1 MSKKIIHWEE
11 SREKMFAWIEKVAKT
26 VTVTMWPKWRNV
38 ILETKDDTP
47 LVTND
52 GVTIAKEIS
61 LKNSFENMW
70 AQLVKEAAE
79 KTNSLTWDG
88 TTTATLL
95 TYAIAK
101 EGKKYLQKGINAVEL
116 KNGLNKASDLVIEEL
131 EKNTKTINSK
141 EEIEQVAT
149 ISAQDPQVGHIIA
162 EAMDIVWNTWIISV
176 EEGQRFW
183 LEVEV
188 TQWMEFQ
195 NGYMSHY
202 MITDSEKKL
211 ADFKDAPILI
221 TDHKISNMKVLVPL
235 LEQMMESGKKDLII
249 LAEDIESDALTTIVL
264 NKLKWIL
271 NILAVKTPGFWETK
285 QDILKDLS
293 ILTGSNLITGQLW
306 MKLEDVSM
314 SDLWS
319 AKNVVSSQQ
328 NTTIIWWTWNTKE
341 IEERISEIKEAIDSA
356 SWDSKEVLLMRLAK
370 LDWWVAV
377 IKVWAASEVEMKEK
391 KLRIEDALNATQA
404 AVEEWVVAWWW
415 VALIKASKAL
425 EGISLWN
432 SDQDLAI
439 KILQKVLKYPVKQ
452 IATNAWK
459 DAKKIASKILDNK
472 SMEYW
477 YNAHTDTYVNMIE
490 QWIIDPKKVSRIAL
504 EQAIS
509 LSGMFLTAEAAITSR
524 KDKNDTITLPSLP
537 NMWMGGMPGM

>member
-1 MSKKIIHWEE
+1 MSKKIIHGEE
-11 SREKMFAWIEKVAKT
+11 SREKMFAGIEKVAKT
-26 VTVTMWPKWRNV
+26 VTVTMGPKGRNV
-38 ILETKDDTP
+38 ILETKDGTP

-61 LKNSFENMW
+61 LKNSFENMG
-70 AQLVKEAAE
+70 AQLVKDAAE
-79 KTNSLTWDG
+79 KTNSLAGDG

-131 EKNTKTINSK
+131 EKNTKTIKSK

-162 EAMDIVWNTWIISV
+162 EAMDIVGNTGIISV
-176 EEGQRFW
+176 EEGQRFG

-188 TQWMEFQ
+188 TQGMEFQ

-221 TDHKISNMKVLVPL
+221 TDHKISNMKILVPL

-264 NKLKWIL
+264 NKLKGIL
-271 NILAVKTPGFWETK
+271 NILAVKTPGFGETK
-285 QDILKDLS
+285 QDILNDLS
-293 ILTGSNLITGQLW
+293 ILTGSNLITSQLG

-314 SDLWS
+314 SDLGS

-328 NTTIIWWTWNTKE
+328 NTTIIGGAGNSKE

-356 SWDSKEVLLMRLAK
+356 SGDSREVLLMRLAK
-370 LDWWVAV
+370 LDGGVAV
-377 IKVWAASEVEMKEK
+377 IKVGAASEVEMKEK

-404 AVEEWVVAWWW
+404 AVEEGVVAGGG

-425 EGISLWN
+425 DGISLGN

-452 IATNAWK
+452 IATNAGK

-472 SMEYW
+472 SIEYG

-490 QWIIDPKKVSRIAL
+490 EGIIDPKKVSRIAL

-509 LSGMFLTAEAAITSR
+509 LSGMFLTTEAAITSR

-537 NMWMGGMPGM
+537 NMGMGGMPGM

>member
-38 ILETKDDTP
+38 ILETKDGTP

-70 AQLVKEAAE
+70 AQLVKDAAE
-79 KTNSLTWDG
+79 KTNSLAWDG

-314 SDLWS
+314 NDLWS

-328 NTTIIWWTWNTKE
+328 NTTIIWWAWNTKE

-377 IKVWAASEVEMKEK
+377 IKVWAASEIEMKEK

-415 VALIKASKAL
+415 VALIKASNAL

-490 QWIIDPKKVSRIAL
+490 QWIIDPKKVPRIAL

-509 LSGMFLTAEAAITSR
+509 LSGMFLTTEAAITSR

>member
-1 MSKKIIHWEE
+1 
-11 SREKMFAWIEKVAKT
+11 
-26 VTVTMWPKWRNV
+26 
-38 ILETKDDTP
+38 
-47 LVTND
+47 
-52 GVTIAKEIS
+52 
-61 LKNSFENMW
+61 
-70 AQLVKEAAE
+70 
-79 KTNSLTWDG
+79 
-88 TTTATLL
+88 
-95 TYAIAK
+95 
-101 EGKKYLQKGINAVEL
+101 
-116 KNGLNKASDLVIEEL
+116 
-131 EKNTKTINSK
+131 
-141 EEIEQVAT
+141 
-149 ISAQDPQVGHIIA
+149 
-162 EAMDIVWNTWIISV
+162 
-176 EEGQRFW
+176 
-183 LEVEV
+183 
-188 TQWMEFQ
+188 
-195 NGYMSHY
+195 
-202 MITDSEKKL
+202 
-211 ADFKDAPILI
+211 
-221 TDHKISNMKVLVPL
+221 
-235 LEQMMESGKKDLII
+235 
-249 LAEDIESDALTTIVL
+249 
-264 NKLKWIL
+264 
-271 NILAVKTPGFWETK
+271 
-285 QDILKDLS
+285 
-293 ILTGSNLITGQLW
+293 

-328 NTTIIWWTWNTKE
+328 NTTIIWWAWNSKE

-356 SWDSKEVLLMRLAK
+356 SWDSREVLLMRLAK

-425 EGISLWN
+425 DGISLWN

-472 SMEYW
+472 SIEYW

-490 QWIIDPKKVSRIAL
+490 EWIIDPKKVSRIAL

-509 LSGMFLTAEAAITSR
+509 LSGMFLTTEAAITSR

-537 NMWMGGMPGM
+537 NMWMGGMPWM

>member
-1 MSKKIIHWEE
+1 MSKKIIHWEQ

-38 ILETKDDTP
+38 ILETKDGTP

-70 AQLVKEAAE
+70 AQLVKDAAE
-79 KTNSLTWDG
+79 KTNSLAWDG

-293 ILTGSNLITGQLW
+293 ILTGSNLITSQLW

-314 SDLWS
+314 NDLWS

-328 NTTIIWWTWNTKE
+328 NTTIIWWAWNTKE

-415 VALIKASKAL
+415 VALIKASKVL

-490 QWIIDPKKVSRIAL
+490 QWIIDPKKVPRIAL

-509 LSGMFLTAEAAITSR
+509 LSGMFLTTEAAITSR